1 MAQMGVLWMAARCGQ
16 EVAWHERMGREA
28 VVGLRGEDLVE
39 ESLECM
45 TCLFDQVECE
55 PSRVMYTDWHR
66 QLAADEAEVQAIVGT
81 EAVGEHVLVV
91 GRRCTLAERGSG
103 GSGA

>member
-1 MAQMGVLWMAARCGQ
+1 MNTG
-16 EVAWHERMGREA
+16 
-28 VVGLRGEDLVE
+28 
-39 ESLECM
+39 
-45 TCLFDQVECE
+45 
-55 PSRVMYTDWHR
+55 WHR

>member
-39 ESLECM
+39 GSLECM
-45 TCLFDQVECE
+45 ARLSDQVERE
-55 PSRVMYTDWHR
+55 S
-66 QLAADEAEVQAIVGT
+66 
-81 EAVGEHVLVV
+81 
-91 GRRCTLAERGSG
+91 SG
-103 GSGA
+103 GDEYGLAPTTSC